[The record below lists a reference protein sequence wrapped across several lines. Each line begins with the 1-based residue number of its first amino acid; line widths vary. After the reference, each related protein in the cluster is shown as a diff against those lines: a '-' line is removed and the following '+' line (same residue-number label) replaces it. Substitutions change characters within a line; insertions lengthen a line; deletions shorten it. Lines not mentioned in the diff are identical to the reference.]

1 MSNNLSTFLELV
13 KGTAKGVV
21 DNSEPSVLVF
31 GTVETITPLTIR
43 IDAQTV
49 LQEKE
54 LILTHLVRD
63 YEVDIEVSHRTVNDD
78 ILNTLH
84 DHPGI
89 PQNSFDSHHYHAYMG
104 RKKIKIYQGLLIG
117 EGVVMIKEQGGQ
129 RHIVL
134 DRLDD
139 PITSGEWF

>member
-1 MSNNLSTFLELV
+1 M
-13 KGTAKGVV
+13 K
-21 DNSEPSVLVF
+21 
-31 GTVETITPLTIR
+31 
-43 IDAQTV
+43 
-49 LQEKE
+49 
-54 LILTHLVRD
+54 HL
-63 YEVDIEVSHRTVNDD
+63 
-78 ILNTLH
+78 L
-84 DHPGI
+84 
-89 PQNSFDSHHYHAYMG
+89 